1 MSLGTEFLQAC
12 KEGFASKDSSSIG
25 GFLTDDFLMITPVTT
40 SPRQGFLDWVSEGHS
55 PAIIENMEVIYETM
69 MYRYLVTTPRPILP
83 GTKAKCYGAVERGTA
98 SFMILD

>member
-40 SPRQGFLDWVSEGHS
+40 SPRQGFLDLVSEGHN
-55 PAIIENMEVIYETM
+55 PAIIENVEVIYETM